1 MPETQSDER
10 RRHTRVATTIS
21 VSYGVKCNFLFS
33 YMTNIS
39 EMGIFIQTEEPHE
52 VGSPLQV
59 RFEAPAEGPFDLEGI
74 VAWINPM
81 RDSGDNLNPGMGIRF
96 TNLQPEDRERLV
108 ALVHTIAYLQSE
120 VTPGD

>member
-10 RRHTRVATTIS
+10 RRQTRVATTIS
-21 VSYGVKCNFLFS
+21 VSYGVKSTFLFS

-120 VTPGD
+120 VIPGN